1 MPSKMYWAAALA
13 LGAQLANA
21 QTYTECNPTEENC
34 PPNPGLATYTHF
46 TDFTSGPDAF
56 ERWDTAAGSVTSTP
70 MGAAFVINEQGDAP
84 TIETDFYI
92 FFGSVEVKLR
102 AANGTGIISTTVLE
116 SDDLDEIDWEQVSTF
131 DNQIQTNYFGKGN
144 TTSYDR
150 ATTVAVS
157 APEETFHTYTVNW
170 TPTQI
175 EWILDGT
182 VVRTLGY
189 HDALGGQNYPQT
201 PMRIRIGIWA
211 GGDPSNAPGTI
222 SWAGGETDYND
233 APFTMY
239 LESVNVVNYYPAEW
253 YAWGDMTG
261 SYGSIEPLN
270 GTDGAGV
277 PGAVSKE
284 PVAQESGSDAPAS
297 DIPSPTPGAEDPS
310 TESPVSEASPTPTE
324 APTTEAPAPVPG
336 SETPGSEATPAPS
349 SEAPTETPTPES
361 PSSAPPAETPGPVV
375 PIPVVPSSEVPSSE
389 THIPATPSSAK
400 PSSAAPSSSG
410 ANQSSPVPFPTSTH
424 TPSRHPTP
432 THTPPPHTPHASPS
446 TIPVETP
453 PASSTSSKPL
463 IPVPGSQTQSG
474 TPSSSSTSAVPTMEA
489 GAVGSFEISMGAVV
503 GALLMGMVQI

>member
-13 LGAQLANA
+13 LGAQLVTA
-21 QTYTECNPTEENC
+21 QTYTECNPMEENC
-34 PPNPGLATYTHF
+34 PPNPGLATYTDF

-70 MGAAFVINEQGDAP
+70 LGAAFIINQQGDAP
-84 TIETDFYI
+84 TIESDFYI
-92 FFGSVEVKLR
+92 FFGSVEVKMR

-131 DNQIQTNYFGKGN
+131 DDQIQTNYFGKGN

-157 APEETFHTYTVNW
+157 SPEETFHTYTVNW

-189 HDALGGQNYPQT
+189 YDALGGQNYPQT

-239 LESVNVVNYYPAEW
+239 LESVSVVNYYPAEW

-270 GTDGAGV
+270 GTSGAAV
-277 PGAVSKE
+277 PGAISTE
-284 PVAQESGSDAPAS
+284 PVAQESPSDAPAS
-297 DIPSPTPGAEDPS
+297 EAPSPTPGAEDPS
-310 TESPVSEASPTPTE
+310 PDVPVSEASPTPTE
-324 APTTEAPAPVPG
+324 APTTEAPVPVPG
-336 SETPGSEATPAPS
+336 SETPSSEATPAPS
-349 SEAPTETPTPES
+349 SEAPSSEVPTPES

-389 THIPATPSSAK
+389 VPSSEAPSSTPLPAT
-400 PSSAAPSSSG
+400 PSSSG
-410 ANQSSPVPFPTSTH
+410 ANQGGPIPL
-424 TPSRHPTP
+424 PTP
-432 THTPPPHTPHASPS
+432 THAPPPHTPHTSPS
-446 TIPVETP
+446 TSPVETP

-474 TPSSSSTSAVPTMEA
+474 SSSSSSASAAPTMPG
-489 GAVGSFEISMGAVV
+489 GAAGSFDISMGAVV
-503 GALLMGMVQI
+503 GALLVGLIQI